1 VSADLAK
8 IKERIR
14 ALRAKTTARGCTEAE
29 ALAAAELAAK
39 LMRQYGLGAADIE
52 MSRSSARQKTR
63 RPTERSRLYNMI
75 AVCTNTAVV
84 ASDEEGELVLVFIGR
99 EPWPDIAA
107 YLKVVCDRAIDRAV
121 AEFKRN
127 PFYRRRRS
135 VSTRRAA
142 VELFTRAMV
151 GRLCVRLGE
160 LFAGLYSKD
169 QRAAAERHLAVLYP
183 NAVARPVPRRNLDDR
198 LSEAAEHGWRAGS
211 QVGLH
216 HGVRTGDRP
225 AELLMMD
232 VVNLA
237 RAREGRKRRDYA
249 DLVLRAWDDQEHA
262 EKRDQKQRAA
272 EVNAKAKEQL

>member
-14 ALRAKTTARGCTEAE
+14 ALREKTTARGCTEAE

-39 LMRQYGLGAADIE
+39 LMRQYGLDAADIG
-52 MSRSSARQKTR
+52 MSQASARQKTR

-75 AVCTNTAVV
+75 ALCTNTAVI
-84 ASDEEGELVLVFIGR
+84 ASDEADGRVLVFVGR
-99 EPWPDIAA
+99 EPWPDVAA

-151 GRLCVRLGE
+151 GRLCVRLGN
-160 LFAGLYSKD
+160 LFADLYSKE

-183 NAVARPVPRRNLDDR
+183 DAVARHVPRRNLGNR
-198 LSEAAEHGWRAGS
+198 LGEAAARGWHAGD

-225 AELLMMD
+225 ADLLIT
-232 VVNLA
+232 
-237 RAREGRKRRDYA
+237 GR
-249 DLVLRAWDDQEHA
+249 
-262 EKRDQKQRAA
+262 
-272 EVNAKAKEQL
+272 